1 MSPDR
6 LQGGMRPLEALFL
19 VVAFVALVASWPFK
33 KPRPRVAL
41 GLCAGAV
48 VVAIVQA
55 LVEKNRWQLYPA
67 TLVVL
72 LFAIAAFVA
81 RRRQPNE
88 SNSEKRRRWPGI
100 VAVVFGVLG
109 VGCSAAVTT
118 LLPVFAFDRPTGQHA
133 VGVTSYEWVD
143 NDRTDE
149 HPKTPSGHRRLVVQ
163 AWYPAAAS
171 DAAPAPYFDARH
183 AEGFA
188 RGLQMPPVLLS
199 HLPLVRTNARR
210 DVPLPSGG
218 ERFPVVIFSH
228 GYPLPASSGTFA
240 AEELASHGYVVF
252 SINHTYDT
260 AFVLFQDGTSA
271 HVESVGDAKRIDN
284 VEKFLGPRISIW
296 VADARFVLNEIAK
309 LEATDARFRGRLD
322 LDRVGYIGHS
332 FGGATAYATLA
343 ADPRFKAGINMDGAY
358 FGIAVQARPTQP
370 YMLMNGD
377 PLVVSDAQLER
388 TGATRK
394 EVDAFIEGVE
404 AKWSAST
411 AAGQGAR
418 YRVKFAGV
426 SHLGFSDLASM
437 IPAVGASSMAVPK
450 AHRLINQYA
459 LAFFDQHLKGQSSP
473 LLNGPAPDSAVTMTA
488 FPAPPETQ

>member
-1 MSPDR
+1 
-6 LQGGMRPLEALFL
+6 MRPLEALFL
-19 VVAFVALVASWPFK
+19 VVAFAALVASWPFK

-48 VVAIVQA
+48 LVAMVQA

-72 LFAIAAFVA
+72 LFAISAFLTW
-81 RRRQPNE
+81 RRQPNE
-88 SNSEKRRRWPGI
+88 NDSQKRRRWPKI
-100 VAVVFGVLG
+100 VAVIFGILG
-109 VGCSAAVTT
+109 VGVSAAVAT
-118 LLPVFAFDRPTGQHA
+118 LLPVFSFDRPTGQHP
-133 VGVTSYEWVD
+133 VGMTSYEWVD

-163 AWYPAAAS
+163 AWYPAAVS
-171 DAAPAPYFDARH
+171 DAAPAPYFDPRH

-188 RGLQMPPVLLS
+188 RGLQMPPFLMS
-199 HLPLVRTNARR
+199 HLPLVRTNGRR
-210 DVPLPSGG
+210 DLALAPGG

-228 GYPLPASSGTFA
+228 GYPLPASTGTFV
-240 AEELASHGYVVF
+240 AEELASQGYVVF

-271 HVESVGDAKRIDN
+271 QVEIVGDAKRIDN
-284 VEKFLGPRISIW
+284 VEKFLGPRISTW
-296 VADARFVLNEIAK
+296 VSDARFVLNEITK

-322 LDRVGYIGHS
+322 LDRIGYIGHS

-377 PLVVSDAQLER
+377 ALVVSDAQLAS

-426 SHLGFSDLASM
+426 THLGFSDLALM
-437 IPAVGASSMAVPK
+437 IPTAGASSMPVPK

-459 LAFFDQHLKGQSSP
+459 LAFFDQHVKGRSSP
-473 LLNGPAPDSAVTMTA
+473 LLNGPAPDSAVTVTA
-488 FPAPPETQ
+488 VPALRVDIR